1 MGYEKAGKKSKLLK
15 RRQRQINLWCWLF
28 LAPAVLLYVMF
39 QGYPIF
45 MGFFYSLLDWSGLSS
60 NAVLVGLDNYKELLK
75 DPLFFNAI
83 KNTFLYILMTVP
95 LLLTFSLGL
104 AYLFNSILKKCVTL
118 YRTVFFLP
126 VITTTSIV
134 GIIMMFIFGGTGAVN
149 QLLALFGVNGVNW
162 LGNKDTAL
170 LVVALVGCWKDV
182 GTYMIYWLAA
192 LQSVPQDVY
201 EAARIDGAGRWKT
214 FSRVVFPIILPI
226 GGVIATLCVIS
237 SLKVFDLVQTMTN
250 GGPFY
255 ATDVAA
261 TFVYRTAYAGSNGM
275 PRLGYAS
282 AAAIVFGLIVIV
294 IGVSGNLVKSGMQKR
309 AKAESKA

>member
-1 MGYEKAGKKSKLLK
+1 MGDAKAGKKSKLLK

-28 LAPAVLLYVMF
+28 LAPAVFLYVMF

-226 GGVIATLCVIS
+226 GGVIAALCVIS

-309 AKAESKA
+309 AKAESKG